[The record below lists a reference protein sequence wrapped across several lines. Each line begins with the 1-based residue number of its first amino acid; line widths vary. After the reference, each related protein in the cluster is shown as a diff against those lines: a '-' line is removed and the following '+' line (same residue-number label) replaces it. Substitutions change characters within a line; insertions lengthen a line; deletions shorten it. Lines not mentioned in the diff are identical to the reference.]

1 MTPPFLQLPPSVVS
15 SVPSKQRIQAL
26 YASSSPQRVSNPT
39 GYEANVT
46 WWSGVIEELLRVGWI
61 NGTIDEDDVGGDRLV
76 LKVDEGLLSRLEG
89 TDGLRPK
96 GIGGVVV
103 SRICLAGR

>member
-1 MTPPFLQLPPSVVS
+1 M
-15 SVPSKQRIQAL
+15 
-26 YASSSPQRVSNPT
+26 
-39 GYEANVT
+39 
-46 WWSGVIEELLRVGWI
+46 IEELLRVGWI